1 MTSGYKKILDWFKL
15 DGSVALVTGGGMGIG
30 KAYSQALGEA
40 GAKVALVDFNTKV
53 ADETAQELS
62 KEGIDVMVVKA
73 DVSKSAEVDAAVAKV
88 IQHFGKLTIGVNNA
102 GIGQWVDAEACTD
115 EEWRKVMSVNLD
127 GVYYCARAEG
137 RVMLKAG
144 YGKIV
149 NTASMSGHIV
159 NFPQN
164 QIPYNSSKA
173 AVIHMTRTLAC
184 EWATRGV
191 RVNSISPGYTRTALV
206 EDSAGHPHRPE
217 DVAGLDGADPHVPH
231 GLGGGPAGGGGLPG
245 LAGVGFRHRPRHGHR
260 RRVLLL
266 VALGPQRGPFGRRTF
281 RRPPPFAK
289 ALQSSPAHALVW

>member
-184 EWATRGV
+184 EMGHPRGEGEQHQP
-191 RVNSISPGYTRTALV
+191 RLHPDRSRRGF
-206 EDSAGHPHRPE
+206 AGHPHRPE
-217 DVAGLDGADPHVPH
+217 DVAGLDGADPHDRMGSVEDLQ
-231 GLGGGPAGGGGLPG
+231 GAVVY
-245 LAGVGFRHRPRHGHR
+245 LA
-260 RRVLLL
+260 
-266 VALGPQRGPFGRRTF
+266 
-281 RRPPPFAK
+281 
-289 ALQSSPAHALVW
+289 SPASDFVTGHDMVIDGGFCCW

>member
-1 MTSGYKKILDWFKL
+1 
-15 DGSVALVTGGGMGIG
+15 VALVTGGGMGIG

-62 KEGIDVMVVKA
+62 REGIDVIVVKA
-73 DVSKSAEVDAAVAKV
+73 DVSKSAEVDAAVGKV

-184 EWATRGV
+184 EWAARGV

-206 EDSAGHPHRPE
+206 EDLLATPIGQKMLPVWMERTPMNRMGSVEDLQGAVVYLASSASDFVTGH
-217 DVAGLDGADPHVPH
+217 DMVIDG
-231 GLGGGPAGGGGLPG
+231 
-245 LAGVGFRHRPRHGHR
+245 GFCC
-260 RRVLLL
+260 
-266 VALGPQRGPFGRRTF
+266 
-281 RRPPPFAK
+281 
-289 ALQSSPAHALVW
+289 W